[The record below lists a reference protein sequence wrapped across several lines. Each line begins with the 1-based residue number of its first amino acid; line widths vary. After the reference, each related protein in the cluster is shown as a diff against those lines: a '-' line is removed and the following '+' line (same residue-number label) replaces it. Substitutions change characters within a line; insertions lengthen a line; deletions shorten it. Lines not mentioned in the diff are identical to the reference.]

1 MPLVCN
7 AKGLWEE
14 SLRIFILII
23 DEVYYSNQEC
33 NS

>member
-7 AKGLWEE
+7 AKGLREE
-14 SLRIFILII
+14 SLRNFILVI
-23 DEVYYSNQEC
+23 DEVCYSNQEC